1 MRNTKFDET
10 KVEIKEGARLGYEIN
25 MTSSHFRYLKKKSWE
40 YREKYWPKIIKLK
53 ETNNYR

>member
-25 MTSSHFRYLKKKSWE
+25 MTSSHFRYLKKILENTEKSTGL
-40 YREKYWPKIIKLK
+40 RLL
-53 ETNNYR
+53 N

>member
-25 MTSSHFRYLKKKSWE
+25 MTSSHFRYLKKKS
-40 YREKYWPKIIKLK
+40 
-53 ETNNYR
+53 